1 MARTEPAPIAR
12 YRRIVSALKTCVRA
26 SEALAAETDLRWAM
40 IHTARLAG
48 HRATD
53 IAGVLGVT
61 RQTVYRMAA
70 RGADLDGPLFADLD
84 DVVAADRACA
94 AARRRLWKSVA
105 EARRAGATIADI
117 AEVIGMSEPT
127 VKTQLAAARGGAA

>member
-12 YRRIVSALKTCVRA
+12 YRRLVSALKTCVRA
-26 SEALAAETDLRWAM
+26 SDALEAETDLRWAM
-40 IHTARLAG
+40 VHTARLAG

-84 DVVAADRACA
+84 DVVAADRACST
-94 AARRRLWKSVA
+94 ARRRLWKSVA
-105 EARRAGATIADI
+105 QAHRAGRPSPI
-117 AEVIGMSEPT
+117 SP
-127 VKTQLAAARGGAA
+127 R